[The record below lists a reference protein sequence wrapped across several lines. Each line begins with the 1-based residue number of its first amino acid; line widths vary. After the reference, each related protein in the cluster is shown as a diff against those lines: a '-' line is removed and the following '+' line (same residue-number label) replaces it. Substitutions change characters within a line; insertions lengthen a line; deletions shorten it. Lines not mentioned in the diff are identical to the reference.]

1 MAKKTFMLG
10 NRDNLNRNQIQN
22 NLTQIINT
30 NTYTPKVDYQMLQV
44 DETEKIKLIELE
56 QIVVK
61 KQEIISSSLMDIS
74 MALYDAQKI
83 LSREKVGDGTF
94 IKWIEQLGL
103 SRPFVYRCL
112 DKYKLYLISNMET
125 VMDLTARETTMITKA
140 LNNKEIEEAEVIDII
155 NSDNIAKA
163 IEYKIKGPEEPEEV
177 DIDYFKELS
186 LDDKKEK
193 LKQTT
198 KDRKNLELLLKEK
211 REELEI
217 LKEEIKLQKEKI
229 AVIKE
234 LEKSMK
240 AELENNV

>member
-30 NTYTPKVDYQMLQV
+30 NAYVSKVDYQMLQV
-44 DETEKIKLIELE
+44 EEEDKIQLIELE
-56 QIVVK
+56 QVVVK
-61 KQEIISSSLMDIS
+61 KQEVISSSLMDMS
-74 MALYDAQKI
+74 TALYNAKKI
-83 LSREKVGDGTF
+83 LSKKERGEGIF
-94 IKWIEQLGL
+94 MKWFEQLGL
-103 SRPFVYRCL
+103 SKSFVYRCL
-112 DKYKLYLISNMET
+112 DKYNLYLISNMQT
-125 VMDLTARETTMITKA
+125 VMDLTVKETSMITKA
-140 LNNKEIEEAEVIDII
+140 LNNKEIEEAEVVDII

-163 IEYKIKGPEEPEEV
+163 IEDKIKGPEQEEEV

-186 LDDKKEK
+186 LEDKKEK

-211 REELEI
+211 REELEA

-229 AVIKE
+229 AIIKE

-240 AELENNV
+240 IELENSL

>member
-1 MAKKTFMLG
+1 MASKTFMLG
-10 NRDNLNRNQIQN
+10 NRNIKRDNLQANIAKNIEP
-22 NLTQIINT
+22 T
-30 NTYTPKVDYQMLQV
+30 TYKSKVDYEMLQV
-44 DETEKIKLIELE
+44 NENEKIELIKLE
-56 QIVVK
+56 QIVIK
-61 KQEIISSSLMDIS
+61 KQEAISTSLMDMS
-74 MALYDAQKI
+74 TALYDAQKI

-112 DKYKLYLISNMET
+112 DKYKLYLISNMEA

-155 NSDNIAKA
+155 SSDNIAKA

-198 KDRKNLELLLKEK
+198 KDRKNLELTLKSK
-211 REELEI
+211 KEELEI

-229 AVIKE
+229 AIIKE

-240 AELENNV
+240 AELKNNV